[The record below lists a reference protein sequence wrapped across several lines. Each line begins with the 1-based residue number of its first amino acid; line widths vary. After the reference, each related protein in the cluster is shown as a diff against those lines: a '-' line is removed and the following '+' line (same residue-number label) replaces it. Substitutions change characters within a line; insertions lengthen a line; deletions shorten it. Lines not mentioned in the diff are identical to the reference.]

1 MKKEIEELNKIIVE
15 NDGYQN
21 SYETDLSEMHS
32 TIKVYFIYNNLI
44 NNLNIKIKILI
55 YSFNIKI

>member
-44 NNLNIKIKILI
+44 NSLNIKIRI
-55 YSFNIKI
+55 